1 MVRSQTETKT
11 ETELAEDI
19 LQYNKSAS
27 LGLPTTKA
35 LLSSNITSSASST
48 ILLDSTVSAI
58 QQSGCLSGAE
68 ELSDTAES
76 RRF

>member
-27 LGLPTTKA
+27 LGLPNTKA
-35 LLSSNITSSASST
+35 LLSSNLTST

-58 QQSGCLSGAE
+58 QPSGCLSRAE

-76 RRF
+76 RRL

>member
-19 LQYNKSAS
+19 LQYDKSAS

-35 LLSSNITSSASST
+35 LLYSNITSSASSASVVGF
-48 ILLDSTVSAI
+48 DSKCNTTVR
-58 QQSGCLSGAE
+58 LSVWG
-68 ELSDTAES
+68 
-76 RRF
+76 

>member
-35 LLSSNITSSASST
+35 LLPSNITISASAV
-48 ILLDSTVSAI
+48 L
-58 QQSGCLSGAE
+58 
-68 ELSDTAES
+68 
-76 RRF
+76 